1 MNLQKKMKHLL
12 RIVWVVLFAVLL
24 ATPLWSQ
31 QEKEIELTRLAL
43 QRQRDDLVNQFMKLN
58 LQEVGAFIPVYEEYR
73 TEMGKLGDRTQRVI
87 LDYAKNQDNLS
98 DQKALALLDEW
109 LKIKEAELKLRMK
122 SVEDFKR
129 VLPPKKVLR
138 FFQLDNKFD
147 AIVNYNLSG
156 SIPLVQ

>member
-1 MNLQKKMKHLL
+1 MKHLL

-31 QEKEIELTRLAL
+31 QEKEIEVTRLAL
-43 QRQRDDLVNQFMKLN
+43 QRQRDDLVNQFMQLN
-58 LQEVGAFIPVYEEYR
+58 LKEVGAFIPVYEKYR
-73 TEMGKLGDRTQRVI
+73 TEMGKLGDRIQRVI
-87 LDYAKNQDNLS
+87 LDYAENQDNLS
-98 DQKALALLDEW
+98 DQKALAMLDEW
-109 LKIKEAELKLRMK
+109 LKIKEAEVELRMK

-147 AIVNYNLSG
+147 VIVNYNLSG

>member
-1 MNLQKKMKHLL
+1 MKYLS
-12 RIVWVVLFAVLL
+12 RIVWVVLFAVLM
-24 ATPLWSQ
+24 ATPLWAQ

-58 LQEVGAFIPVYEEYR
+58 LKEVGAFIPVYEEYR

-109 LKIKEAELKLRMK
+109 LKIKEAEVKLRMK

-138 FFQLDNKFD
+138 FLQLDNKFD

-156 SIPLVQ
+156 SIQLVQ

>member
-1 MNLQKKMKHLL
+1 MKYLS

-43 QRQRDDLVNQFMKLN
+43 QRQRDDLVNQFMQLN
-58 LQEVGAFIPVYEEYR
+58 LKEVGAFIPVYEEYR
-73 TEMGKLGDRTQRVI
+73 REMGKLGDRTQRVI
-87 LDYAKNQDNLS
+87 LDYAENQDNLS
-98 DQKALALLDEW
+98 DQKALAMLDEW
-109 LKIKEAELKLRMK
+109 LKIKEAEVNLRMK

-147 AIVNYNLSG
+147 VIVNYNLSG
-156 SIPLVQ
+156 SIPLVE

>member
-1 MNLQKKMKHLL
+1 M
-12 RIVWVVLFAVLL
+12 VLFAVLL

-31 QEKEIELTRLAL
+31 QEKEIELTRMAL

-58 LQEVGAFIPVYEEYR
+58 LKEVGPFIPVYEKYR

-98 DQKALALLDEW
+98 DQKALAMLDEW
-109 LKIKEAELKLRMK
+109 LKIKEAEVKLRMK

>member
-1 MNLQKKMKHLL
+1 MKYLS

-58 LQEVGAFIPVYEEYR
+58 LKEVEAFIPVYEEYR

-87 LDYAKNQDNLS
+87 LDYAENQDNLS
-98 DQKALALLDEW
+98 DQKALAMLDES
-109 LKIKEAELKLRMK
+109 LKIKEAELELRRRY
-122 SVEDFKR
+122 VEEFKK
-129 VLPPKKVLR
+129 VIPPKKVVR

-147 AIVNYNLSG
+147 VIVNYNLSG

>member
-1 MNLQKKMKHLL
+1 MKHLL

-43 QRQRDDLVNQFMKLN
+43 QRQRDDLVNQFMQLN
-58 LQEVGAFIPVYEEYR
+58 LKEVGAFIPVYEAYR

-87 LDYAKNQDNLS
+87 LDYAENQDNLS
-98 DQKALALLDEW
+98 DQKALAMLDEW

-147 AIVNYNLSG
+147 VIVNYNLSG
-156 SIPLVQ
+156 SIPLVE

>member
-1 MNLQKKMKHLL
+1 
-12 RIVWVVLFAVLL
+12 VVLFAVLL

-58 LQEVGAFIPVYEEYR
+58 LKEVGAFIPVYEEYR

>member
-1 MNLQKKMKHLL
+1 MKPVHK
-12 RIVWVVLFAVLL
+12 IVWAVLVAVLL
-24 ATPLWSQ
+24 ATPIWA

-43 QRQRDDLVNQFMKLN
+43 QRQRDDLVNQFMQLN
-58 LQEVGAFIPVYEEYR
+58 LKEVGAFIPVYEAYR
-73 TEMGKLGDRTQRVI
+73 TEMGKLGDRGQRVI

-98 DQKALALLDEW
+98 DQKALAMLDEW
-109 LKIKEAELKLRMK
+109 LKIKEAEVKLRMK

-147 AIVNYNLSG
+147 VIVNYNLSG
-156 SIPLVQ
+156 SIPLVE

>member
-1 MNLQKKMKHLL
+1 MKHLL

-98 DQKALALLDEW
+98 DQKALAMLDEW

-122 SVEDFKR
+122 SVEEFKR

>member
-1 MNLQKKMKHLL
+1 MKHLL

-58 LQEVGAFIPVYEEYR
+58 LKEVGAFIPVYEKYR

-98 DQKALALLDEW
+98 DQKALAMLDEW

-122 SVEDFKR
+122 SVEEFKR

>member
-1 MNLQKKMKHLL
+1 MNHQL
-12 RIVWVVLFAVLL
+12 RSVWVVLLAVLL

-31 QEKEIELTRLAL
+31 QEKEIEVTRLAL

-58 LQEVGAFIPVYEEYR
+58 LKEVGAFIPVYEEYR

-98 DQKALALLDEW
+98 DQKALAMLDEW
-109 LKIKEAELKLRMK
+109 LKIKKAELELRMK
-122 SVEDFKR
+122 SVEEFKR

-147 AIVNYNLSG
+147 AIVTYNLSG
-156 SIPLVQ
+156 SVPLVQ

>member
-1 MNLQKKMKHLL
+1 MKYLS

-24 ATPLWSQ
+24 ATPLWAQ
-31 QEKEIELTRLAL
+31 QEKEIELTRMAL

-58 LQEVGAFIPVYEEYR
+58 LKEVGAFIPVYEEYR

-98 DQKALALLDEW
+98 DQKALAMLDEW
-109 LKIKEAELKLRMK
+109 LKIKEAEVKLRMK

>member
-1 MNLQKKMKHLL
+1 MKHVCKV
-12 RIVWVVLFAVLL
+12 VWVVLFAVLL

-43 QRQRDDLVNQFMKLN
+43 QRQRDDLVNQFMQLN
-58 LQEVGAFIPVYEEYR
+58 LKEVEAFIPVYEEYR

-87 LDYAKNQDNLS
+87 LDYAENQDNLS
-98 DQKALALLDEW
+98 DQKALAMLDEW
-109 LKIKEAELKLRMK
+109 LKIKEAEVKLRMK

-147 AIVNYNLSG
+147 VIVNYNLSG

>member
-1 MNLQKKMKHLL
+1 MNHQL

-31 QEKEIELTRLAL
+31 QEKENELTRLAL
-43 QRQRDDLVNQFMKLN
+43 QRQRDDLVNQFMQLTLN
-58 LQEVGAFIPVYEEYR
+58 EVGPFIPVYEKYR

-98 DQKALALLDEW
+98 DQKALAMLDEW
-109 LKIKEAELKLRMK
+109 LKIKEAELELRKK
-122 SVEDFKR
+122 SVEEFKR

>member
-1 MNLQKKMKHLL
+1 
-12 RIVWVVLFAVLL
+12 VVLFAVLL
-24 ATPLWSQ
+24 ATPLWAQ
-31 QEKEIELTRLAL
+31 QEKEIELTRMAL

-58 LQEVGAFIPVYEEYR
+58 LKEVGAFIPVYEEYR

-98 DQKALALLDEW
+98 DQKALAMLDEW
-109 LKIKEAELKLRMK
+109 LKIKEAEVKLRMK

>member
-1 MNLQKKMKHLL
+1 MKHLL

>member
-1 MNLQKKMKHLL
+1 MKYLS

-43 QRQRDDLVNQFMKLN
+43 QRQRDDLVNQFMQLN
-58 LQEVGAFIPVYEEYR
+58 LKEVGAFIPVYEEYR

-98 DQKALALLDEW
+98 DQKALAMLDEW
-109 LKIKEAELKLRMK
+109 LKIKEAEVKLRMK

-129 VLPPKKVLR
+129 VLSPKKVLR

>member
-1 MNLQKKMKHLL
+1 MKYLSK
-12 RIVWVVLFAVLL
+12 IVWVVLFAVLL
-24 ATPLWSQ
+24 ATPLWAQ
-31 QEKEIELTRLAL
+31 QEKEIELTRMAL
-43 QRQRDDLVNQFMKLN
+43 QRQRDDLVNQFMQLTLK
-58 LQEVGAFIPVYEEYR
+58 EVGPFIPVYEKYR
-73 TEMGKLGDRTQRVI
+73 TEMGKLGDRIQRVI
-87 LDYAKNQDNLS
+87 LDYAENQDNLS
-98 DQKALALLDEW
+98 DQKALAMLDEW
-109 LKIKEAELKLRMK
+109 LKIKEAEVKLRMK

>member
-1 MNLQKKMKHLL
+1 MKYLS

-43 QRQRDDLVNQFMKLN
+43 QRQRDDLVNQFMQLN
-58 LQEVGAFIPVYEEYR
+58 LKEVGAFIPVYEEYR

-87 LDYAKNQDNLS
+87 LDYAENQDNLS
-98 DQKALALLDEW
+98 DQKALAMLDEW
-109 LKIKEAELKLRMK
+109 LKIKEAEVKLRMK

>member
-1 MNLQKKMKHLL
+1 MKYLS

-58 LQEVGAFIPVYEEYR
+58 LKEVGAFIPVYEEYR

-98 DQKALALLDEW
+98 DQKALAMLDEW
-109 LKIKEAELKLRMK
+109 LKIKEAEVKLRMK

>member
-1 MNLQKKMKHLL
+1 MKYLS

-31 QEKEIELTRLAL
+31 QEKEIELTRMAL

-58 LQEVGAFIPVYEEYR
+58 LKEVGAFIPVYEEYR

-98 DQKALALLDEW
+98 DQKALAMLDEW
-109 LKIKEAELKLRMK
+109 LKIKEAEVKLRMK

>member
-1 MNLQKKMKHLL
+1 MKHLFKS
-12 RIVWVVLFAVLL
+12 VWVVLVAVVLT
-24 ATPLWSQ
+24 TPLWSQ

-43 QRQRDDLVNQFMKLN
+43 QRQRDDLVNQFMQLTLK
-58 LQEVGAFIPVYEEYR
+58 EVGPFIPVYEKYR

-98 DQKALALLDEW
+98 DQKALAMLDEW
-109 LKIKEAELKLRMK
+109 LKIKEAEVKLRMK

>member
-1 MNLQKKMKHLL
+1 MKYLS

-43 QRQRDDLVNQFMKLN
+43 QRQRDDLVNQFMQLTLK
-58 LQEVGAFIPVYEEYR
+58 EVGPFIPVYEAYR

-98 DQKALALLDEW
+98 DQKALAMLDEW

>member
-1 MNLQKKMKHLL
+1 MKYLS

-58 LQEVGAFIPVYEEYR
+58 LKEVGAFIPVYEEYR

>member
-1 MNLQKKMKHLL
+1 
-12 RIVWVVLFAVLL
+12 VVLFAVLL

-58 LQEVGAFIPVYEEYR
+58 LKEVGAFIPVYEKYR

-98 DQKALALLDEW
+98 DQKALAMLDEW

-122 SVEDFKR
+122 SVEEFKR

>member
-1 MNLQKKMKHLL
+1 MKHLL

-58 LQEVGAFIPVYEEYR
+58 LKEVGAFIPVYEEYR

-98 DQKALALLDEW
+98 DQKALAMLDEW
-109 LKIKEAELKLRMK
+109 LKIKEAEVKLRMK

>member
-1 MNLQKKMKHLL
+1 M
-12 RIVWVVLFAVLL
+12 VLFAVLL

-58 LQEVGAFIPVYEEYR
+58 LKEVGAFIPVYEEYR

-98 DQKALALLDEW
+98 DQKALAMLDEW

>member
-1 MNLQKKMKHLL
+1 
-12 RIVWVVLFAVLL
+12 VVLFAVLL

-58 LQEVGAFIPVYEEYR
+58 LKEVGAFIPVYEEYR

-98 DQKALALLDEW
+98 DQKALAMLDEW
-109 LKIKEAELKLRMK
+109 LKIKEAEVKLRMK

>member
-1 MNLQKKMKHLL
+1 M
-12 RIVWVVLFAVLL
+12 VLFAVLL

>member
-1 MNLQKKMKHLL
+1 M
-12 RIVWVVLFAVLL
+12 VLFAVLL

-58 LQEVGAFIPVYEEYR
+58 LKEVGAFIPVYEEYR

-98 DQKALALLDEW
+98 DQKALAMLDEW
-109 LKIKEAELKLRMK
+109 LKIKEAEVKLRMK

>member
-1 MNLQKKMKHLL
+1 MKHLFKS
-12 RIVWVVLFAVLL
+12 VWVVLVAVVLT
-24 ATPLWSQ
+24 TPLWSQ
-31 QEKEIELTRLAL
+31 QEKEIELTRMAL

-58 LQEVGAFIPVYEEYR
+58 LKEVGAFIPVYEKYR

-98 DQKALALLDEW
+98 DQKALAMLDEW
-109 LKIKEAELKLRMK
+109 LKIKEAEVKLRMK

>member
-1 MNLQKKMKHLL
+1 M
-12 RIVWVVLFAVLL
+12 VLFAVLL

-58 LQEVGAFIPVYEEYR
+58 LKEVGAFIPVYEEYR

-109 LKIKEAELKLRMK
+109 LKIKEAEVKLRMK

>member
-1 MNLQKKMKHLL
+1 MKYLS

-43 QRQRDDLVNQFMKLN
+43 QRQRDDLVNQFMQLN
-58 LQEVGAFIPVYEEYR
+58 LKEVGAFIPVYEEYR

-98 DQKALALLDEW
+98 DQKALAMLDEW
-109 LKIKEAELKLRMK
+109 LKIKEAEVKLRMK

>member
-1 MNLQKKMKHLL
+1 MNYLS

-58 LQEVGAFIPVYEEYR
+58 LKEVGAFIPVYEEYR

-87 LDYAKNQDNLS
+87 LDYAENQDNLS
-98 DQKALALLDEW
+98 DQKALAMLDEW
-109 LKIKEAELKLRMK
+109 LKIKEAEVKLRMK

-147 AIVNYNLSG
+147 VIVNYNLSG

>member
-1 MNLQKKMKHLL
+1 MKHLL

-58 LQEVGAFIPVYEEYR
+58 LKEVGAFIPVYEEYR

-109 LKIKEAELKLRMK
+109 LKIKEAEVKLRMK